1 MPRFRQTPQILK
13 LMNKKERIRNIG
25 IIAHIDHGKT
35 TMTDSLLIEAGLL
48 PAQFAGSVRALDYL
62 EEEQRRGITIK
73 TANVSLLH
81 KMGECTYLINLVD
94 TPGHVDFAGKV
105 TRALRAIDGV
115 VVVVD
120 SVEEI
125 MAQTETVTRQ
135 ALQERVRPVLFIN
148 KVDRLIT
155 EMELSPNEIQGKFNR
170 IIDDFNN
177 LINTYGEPEFRKQW
191 KVAPTRGSVAF
202 GSALHKWGFALRTI
216 PEKGWKFTD
225 IVDAYRKNK
234 YEELFR
240 KAPLHNAILDMVA
253 KDVPNPA
260 EAQKY
265 RVPKIWKGDLNSEIG
280 RSMLNCDDGGPAVV
294 CLTAAQIV
302 PNIGLI
308 ATGRV
313 FSGSVKAGESVYLLE
328 ADKEQEVR
336 KVSIYMSAFREVADR
351 IPAGNIAALGLDF
364 ARAGETV
371 VDANFKDLMVPFEPV
386 RYVSEHVMTVAIEP
400 KEVSALPKLI
410 EVGNRL
416 CIEDPNITI
425 EVDKDTGQ
433 YLLSGVGELQLEI
446 ALKFL
451 RDCGKGME
459 LNSSD
464 PIVAYRES
472 ILAKGKVVMAKCLNR
487 QNLFWVQVEPVTSE
501 TLALI
506 EKEKP
511 TEGNRQIQPETFLN
525 ERATYLLEKSG
536 KMWTT
541 DMHRNLL
548 VDFVKDENL
557 KDVRDSIVLGFH
569 WACKS
574 GPLCQEPLRGVEVRL
589 VDALLN
595 EDPAQRESVQIS
607 RAISRA
613 ILGSCLTAKPILLEP
628 IYKIEISTPTEFFGA
643 CASIIKRR
651 HGKIEHTYKRG
662 NLTTIAGYLPV
673 REAFGLSAEI
683 RSSTSGR
690 AFWQL
695 TFDRWDMTSK
705 KVAAELIKQIRI
717 RRGLPT
723 DIPKPDKFVDKIET

>member
-1 MPRFRQTPQILK
+1 MPRFRQIPQILK
-13 LMNKKERIRNIG
+13 LMNEKERIRNIG
-25 IIAHIDHGKT
+25 IVAHIDHGKT
-35 TMTDSLLIEAGLL
+35 TMTDSLLLEAGLL
-48 PAQFAGSVRALDYL
+48 PPELAGSARALDYL

-81 KMGECTYLINLVD
+81 KMRECTYLINLVD
-94 TPGHVDFAGKV
+94 TPGHVDFTGKV

-148 KVDRLIT
+148 KVDRLIA
-155 EMELSPNEIQGKFNR
+155 EMGLSPNEIQGKFIR
-170 IIDDFNN
+170 IIDDFNS
-177 LINTYGEPEFRKQW
+177 LIDTYGEPEFRKKW
-191 KVAPTRGSVAF
+191 KVVPARGSVAF
-202 GSALHKWGFALRTI
+202 GSALHKWGFTLCTI
-216 PEKGWKFTD
+216 TGKGDKFTD

-234 YEELFR
+234 HEKLFR
-240 KAPLHNAILDMVA
+240 QAPLHNAILDMVA
-253 KDVPNPA
+253 TNVPNPA

-265 RVPKIWKGDLNSEIG
+265 RVPIIWRGDLTSEIG
-280 RSMLNCDDGGPAVV
+280 RSMLNCNDGGPTVV

-302 PNIGLI
+302 PNIGVI

-313 FSGSVKAGESVYLLE
+313 FSGCVKNGDRVYLLE
-328 ADKEQEVR
+328 ANKEQEVR
-336 KVSIYMSAFREVADR
+336 KVSIYMSTFREAVCR
-351 IPAGNIAALGLDF
+351 IPSGNIAALGLDF

-371 VDANFKDLMVPFEPV
+371 VETNFKDLMVPFEPV

-400 KEVSALPKLI
+400 KEFSDLPKLI
-410 EVGNRL
+410 EVGNKL
-416 CIEDPNITI
+416 CTEDPNITI
-425 EVDKDTGQ
+425 EVDKNTGQ
-433 YLLSGVGELQLEI
+433 YLLSGVGELHLEI

-451 RDCGKGME
+451 RDHGKGMD
-459 LNSSD
+459 LKVSD

-487 QNLFWVQVEPVTSE
+487 QNLFRVQVGPVASE

-506 EKEKP
+506 EMEKP
-511 TEGNRQIQPETFLN
+511 TEANRQIQPETFLN
-525 ERATYLLEKSG
+525 GRAACLLEKSG
-536 KMWTT
+536 KIWAT
-541 DMHRNLL
+541 DIHRNLL
-548 VDFVKDENL
+548 VDFAKDENL

-569 WACKS
+569 WACKG

-595 EDPAQRESVQIS
+595 EDQAQRESVQIS

-643 CASIIKRR
+643 CADIMKRR
-651 HGKIEHTYKRG
+651 HGKVEHTCKRG
-662 NLTTIAGYLPV
+662 NLATIVGYLPV
-673 REAFGLSAEI
+673 RETFGLSAEI

-705 KVAAELIKQIRI
+705 KVAAELIKLIRI